1 MTTPNPTRRTP
12 LPARLGLLAL
22 LLAAAGMLTTT
33 AWTRDTVQWVGFTC
47 DDGDRFAVE
56 YLADHVRLRHGTGI
70 FALTAENTQPDSAY
84 WTYSDGQLVLIEH
97 EDHVIL
103 KRSAVGMR
111 HECIA
116 EVASST

>member
-1 MTTPNPTRRTP
+1 MNSPACSRRTP
-12 LPARLGLLAL
+12 LVARLGLLAL
-22 LLAAAGMLTTT
+22 LLAAAAMLATT
-33 AWTRDTVQWVGFTC
+33 AWTRDTNQWVSFTC

-56 YLADHVRLRHGTGI
+56 YLTDRVRLRHGTGI
-70 FALTAENTQPDSAY
+70 FALSVEPAPDKVN

-97 EDHVIL
+97 EDHVVL

-116 EVASST
+116 EVASGA